1 MGILVASWI
10 VRITGIYLAL
20 GILFAVLF
28 VWRGAGKIDPP
39 AKQATAGFRLM
50 IFPGAAA
57 LWPLL
62 LWRWLRRS
70 SHPPQER
77 NAHRLTAGKRG
88 QEVGA

>member
-1 MGILVASWI
+1 MHILVASWI

-28 VWRGAGKIDPP
+28 VWRGAGKIDPS

-77 NAHRLTAGKRG
+77 NAHRLAAGKRG

>member
-10 VRITGIYLAL
+10 VRIIGIYLAL

-28 VWRGAGKIDPP
+28 VWRGASKIDPS
-39 AKQATAGFRLM
+39 ASQATAGFRLM

-77 NAHRLTAGKRG
+77 NAHRLAADSGGKEMG
-88 QEVGA
+88 I

>member
-10 VRITGIYLAL
+10 VRIIGIYLAL

-28 VWRGAGKIDPP
+28 VWRGAGKIDPS
-39 AKQATAGFRLM
+39 AGQASAGFRLM

-62 LWRWLRRS
+62 LWRWLRGT
-70 SHPPQER
+70 SHLPQER
-77 NAHRLTAGKRG
+77 NAHRLAADSGGK
-88 QEVGA
+88 EMSI

>member
-10 VRITGIYLAL
+10 VRIIGIYLAL

-28 VWRGAGKIDPP
+28 VWRGASKIDPS
-39 AKQATAGFRLM
+39 ASQATAGFRLM

-62 LWRWLRRS
+62 LWRWLRRT

-77 NAHRLTAGKRG
+77 NAHPLAADSGGK
-88 QEVGA
+88 EMSI

>member
-28 VWRGAGKIDPP
+28 VWRGAGKIDPL
-39 AKQATAGFRLM
+39 AKQAAAGFRLM

-77 NAHRLTAGKRG
+77 NAHRLAAGKHG

>member
-1 MGILVASWI
+1 MSILVASWI
-10 VRITGIYLAL
+10 VRIIGIYLAL

-28 VWRGAGKIDPP
+28 VLYGANKIDPS
-39 AKQATAGFRLM
+39 AKQVTGGFRLM

-57 LWPLL
+57 LWPVL

-77 NAHRLTAGKRG
+77 NAHRLAADNSGK
-88 QEVGA
+88 ETGA

>member
-1 MGILVASWI
+1 MSILVASWI
-10 VRITGIYLAL
+10 VRIIGIYLTL
-20 GILFAVLF
+20 GLLFAVLF
-28 VWRGAGKIDPP
+28 VWRGASKIDPS

-62 LWRWLRRS
+62 LWRWLRRG

-77 NAHRLTAGKRG
+77 NAHRLAADNSAKEMNT
-88 QEVGA
+88 